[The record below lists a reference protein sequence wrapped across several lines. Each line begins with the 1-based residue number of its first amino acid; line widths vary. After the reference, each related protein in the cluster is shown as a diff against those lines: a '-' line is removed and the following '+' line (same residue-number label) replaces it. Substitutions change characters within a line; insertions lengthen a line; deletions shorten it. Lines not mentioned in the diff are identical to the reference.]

1 MKLYRRQSVEPAQYA
16 RELARIQT
24 SLSSA
29 QQGALYHYTEVGYSP
44 LNEKLNAAHEL
55 SEADEQ
61 MVALL
66 DAVCTSN
73 ERTPRTLYRGAK
85 RIYGPVVQGE
95 VCPFPAFTSATS
107 DPQQVFNFIT
117 PERPIVFEIET
128 AAGCPISLH
137 RGEFEY
143 LLPRH
148 QRYFIEKITEGV
160 QWHAEFGESGYTRSI
175 DNATVIQMVEV

>member
-1 MKLYRRQSVEPAQYA
+1 MKLYRRQSVTPAQYA
-16 RELARIQT
+16 LEIAATQA

-29 QQGALYHYTEVGYSP
+29 QQGALYHYTEVGYGP
-44 LNEKLNAAHEL
+44 LNEKLNFDAEL
-55 SEADEQ
+55 TAADEQ
-61 MVALL
+61 MVGLL
-66 DAVCTSN
+66 DEVCAASDS
-73 ERTPRTLYRGAK
+73 RARTLYRGAK
-85 RIYGPVVQGE
+85 RIYGPVVEGE

-148 QRYFIEKITEGV
+148 QKYFVQKITDGV